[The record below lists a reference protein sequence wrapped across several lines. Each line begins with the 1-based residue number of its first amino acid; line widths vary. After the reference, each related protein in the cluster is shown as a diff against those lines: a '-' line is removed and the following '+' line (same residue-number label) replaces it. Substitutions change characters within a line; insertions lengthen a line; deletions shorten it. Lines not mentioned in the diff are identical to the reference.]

1 MGGDLDDFSIVSQIA
16 RYSSRVGRFGT
27 CFRFPAGGSSSAG
40 PGAQGER
47 EARYEVR
54 NLLTAA
60 TAIVIVIVG
69 ALTAA
74 AGASAA
80 PVVVPTLEQTIDTSV
95 FGPVWP
101 NSPDPSGITYLPASD
116 HLLFV
121 DSEVDETTGAGYHD
135 VNMWEMTRTGMVVR
149 TGTTWTVEGVGGYT
163 NEPTGIDYNPKTDTA
178 FISTDEPQNK
188 IFEVQPGTDGLL
200 GTSDDVHSG
209 VINTGAYGVTDTED
223 PAFASACGCLFFL
236 NGEPTEVYR
245 VDPVNGIFGDDD
257 DLVTSFDVSVL
268 GSTDYE
274 GLAYDPVR
282 QTLLVGAR
290 NGDAI
295 YEITLDRQLVRTIDT
310 SGLPGNSSGLGLAPA
325 SDGSEAMN
333 IWIPSRGVDNDSD
346 PSEND
351 GKVREISVPAD
362 SSNLPPAILGVSIDQ
377 PTPETDDTLTVS
389 VDATD
394 AEKDPL
400 SYDYQWIKNGEDLA
414 GETGDTLD
422 LSVPG
427 NGDKGD
433 AISVRVTASD
443 GATSSLPKTSAPVTI
458 VNAAPAFN
466 QDLGDR
472 TDDEGDAVNF
482 SAGAND
488 ADEDDLTYTA
498 TGLPPGISIDPE
510 TGQISGT
517 LDTGAAAGGPY
528 DVEVT
533 VADDE
538 PTAPIS
544 LVQKA
549 VEDGGQAPART
560 ATFPSQ
566 PTQGN
571 LLIALGFTN
580 TTGGYTMT
588 AGWQQALEMSD
599 AAQPTAVAFFKVAGA
614 SEPSTATL
622 ANVDGENSNGALS
635 IYEYSGLRANQAEVL
650 DRIAQNTAPSGSTSV
665 STGTTAETRQANELL
680 IAAIDLGGFGNPF
693 LNAWTEGFTQQ
704 TTNSTSRHA
713 VADRVV
719 SATGQFETTESWT
732 SGQAAKAMLLTFR
745 GIGPA
750 SATDT
755 FEWTV
760 NAGGG
765 NTPPVINSV
774 SIDQPTPETD
784 DTLTATVD
792 ATDAEKDPLSY
803 DYQWIKNGE
812 DLAGETG
819 DTLDL
824 SVPGNGDKGDA
835 ISVRVTASDKSTSS
849 LPKTSAPV
857 TIVNAAPAFNQ
868 DLGDRTDD
876 EGDAVDFSAGANDA
890 DEDDLTYTATG
901 LPPGISID
909 PDTGQIS
916 GTLDT
921 GAAAG
926 SPYDVEATV
935 AEDVTLPPINLVQ
948 DVTESGSVSSLPATF
963 PSQPTEGNLLVALAR
978 FGGGRDPTMPPGWNV
993 ALDVETNP
1001 NLAAFYRIAGPGEP
1015 STVTLDVSGGAAFTS
1030 LTLLE
1035 YSGLHAVQAEVL
1047 DRTASTGFEPA
1058 TSATIGLSEPTS
1070 QDRELLLAFIAL
1082 GGGRDFLNTW
1092 TNGFT
1097 QVTDAARSSTA
1108 EAVVATTGQ
1117 YSTTETWTRA
1127 SGEPTS
1133 SGAALML
1140 SFRGIQLASATD
1152 TFEWTVNADTTAPDT
1167 IIDSPPHGTTNDK
1180 TPSFDFHSSEAS
1192 STFECSV
1199 DQGSADWGPCT
1210 SGFTS
1215 AALEPDGTYTFR
1227 VRAIDQANNTDLSPA
1242 TETFTVDTTAPDT
1255 IIDSPPHGTTND
1267 KTPSFD
1273 FHSSEASS
1281 TFECSVDQGSADWGP
1296 CTSGF
1301 TSAALEPDGTYTFR
1315 VRAIDQANNTDLS
1328 PATETFTVDTTAPD
1342 TIIDSPP
1349 HGTTND
1355 KTPSFDFHSSEAS
1368 STFECSVDQG
1378 SADWG
1383 PCTSGFTSAALEPDG
1398 TYTFRVRAIDQANNT
1413 DLSPATETF
1422 TVDTTAPD
1430 TIIDSPPHGTTN
1442 DKTPSFDFHSSEA
1455 SSTFECSV
1463 DQGSADW
1470 GPCTSGFTSAAL
1482 EPDGTYTFRVRA
1494 IDQANNT
1501 DLSPATETFT
1511 VDTTAPDTIID
1522 SPPHGTT
1529 NDKTPSFDFH
1539 SSEASSTF
1547 ECSVD
1552 QGSADWGPCTSGFT
1566 SAALEPDGTYTFRV
1580 RAIDQANN
1588 TDLSPATETF
1598 TVDTTAPDTI
1608 IDSPPHGTTND
1619 KTPSFDF
1626 HSSEASSTFECSVD
1640 QGSADWGPCTSGFTS
1655 AALEPDGTY
1664 TFRVRAIDQANN
1676 TDLSPATETFT
1687 VDTSVPDPPVITATV
1702 PASPANDNDPQVKGT
1717 VGAGNPTQVK
1727 LYTNGT
1733 CAGSPAA
1740 TDTVAQF
1747 TGAGISFHVDDDSTT
1762 TFSARVSNAAS
1773 TDSGC
1778 SNSVDYTEDSSAP
1791 DTIIDSPPHGTTN
1804 DKTPSFDFH
1813 SSEASSTFEC
1823 SVDQGSADWGP
1834 CTSGFTSAALE
1845 PDGTYTFRVRAIDQA
1860 NNTDLSPATETFTV
1874 DTTAPDTIIDSPP
1887 HGTTNDKTPSF
1898 DFHSSEASSTFECSV
1913 DQGSA
1918 DWGPCTSGFTS
1929 AALEPD
1935 GTYTF
1940 RVRAIDQAN
1949 NTDLSPATETFT
1961 VDTTAPDTIIDS
1973 PPHGTTNDK
1982 TPSFDFHSSEA
1993 SSTFECSVDQGSAD
2007 WGPCT
2012 SGFTSAA
2019 LEPDGTYTFRVRAI
2033 DQANNTDLSP
2043 ATETFTV
2050 DTTAPDT
2057 IIDSPPHGTTNDKT
2071 PSFDFHSSEASST
2084 FECSVDQG
2092 SADWGPCTSG
2102 FTSAALEPDGTYTFR
2117 VRAIDQA
2124 NNTDLSPATE
2134 TFTVDT
2140 TAPDTIIDSPPHGT
2154 TNDKTPSFDFH
2165 SSEASS
2171 TFECS
2176 VDQGSADWGP
2186 CTSGFT
2192 SAALEPDGT
2201 YTFRVRAIDQAN
2213 NTDLSPATETFTV
2226 DTTAPDTIIDS
2237 PPHGTTNDKTPSFD
2251 FHSSE
2256 ASSTFECS
2264 VDQGSADWGPCT
2276 SGFTSAALEPDGT
2289 YTFRVR
2295 AIDQANN
2302 TDLSPATETFTVD
2315 TTAPDTIIDSP
2326 PHGTTNDKT
2335 PSFDFHSSEA
2345 SSTFECSVDQGSADW
2360 GPCTS
2365 GFTSAALEPDGTYTF
2380 RVRAIDQANNT
2391 DLSPATETFT
2401 VDTTVPDP
2409 PVITA
2414 TVPASP
2420 ANDNDPEVKGTV
2432 GAGNPTQVKLYT
2444 NGTCAGSPAAT
2455 DTVAQFTGAGISFH
2469 VDDDSTTT
2477 FSARVSNAA
2486 STDSGCS
2493 NSVDYTE
2500 DSSAPDTI
2508 IDSPPHGTTNDKTPS
2523 FDFHSSEASSTFECS
2538 VDQGSADWGPCTSGF
2553 TSAAL
2558 EPDGT
2563 YTFRVRAIDQANNT
2577 DLSPATETFTVDT
2590 TAPDTI
2596 IDSPPHGT
2604 TNDKTP
2610 SFDFHSSEAS
2620 STFECS
2626 VDQGSADWGPC
2637 TSGFTSAALEPDGTY
2652 TFRVRAID
2660 QANNTDLS
2668 PATETF
2674 TVDTTVPDP
2683 PVITA
2688 TVPASPANDNDP
2700 EVKGTVGAGNPT
2712 QVKLYTNGTCA
2723 GSPAATDTVAQF
2735 TGAGIS
2741 FHVDDDSTTTFSA
2754 RVSNAA
2760 STDSGCSNSVDYT
2773 EDSSAPDTIIDSPP
2787 HGTTNDK
2794 TPSFDFHSSEASS
2807 TFECSV
2813 DQGSADWGPC
2823 TSGFTSA
2830 ALEPDGTYTF
2840 RVRAIDQANNTDLSP
2855 ATETFTVDTTAPD
2868 TIIDSPPHGTTNDKT
2883 PSFDFHS
2890 SEASSTFECSVD
2902 QGSADWGPCTSGF
2915 TSAALEPDGTYT
2927 FRVRAIDQAN
2937 NTDLSPAT
2945 ETFTVDTTAPDT
2957 IIDSPPHGTTNDKTP
2972 SFDFHS
2978 SEASST
2984 FECSVDQGSA
2994 DWGPCTS
3001 GFTSAALEPDGTYT
3015 FRVRAIDQA
3024 NNTDLSPATETFTV
3038 DTTVPDPPVITA
3050 TVPASPANDNDP
3062 EVKGTV
3068 GAGNPTQVKLYT
3080 NGTCAG
3086 SPAATDTVAQFTGAG
3101 ISFHVDD
3108 DSTTTFSARV
3118 SNAASTDSG
3127 CSNSVDYTEDSSAPD
3142 TIIDSPPHGTTN
3154 DKTPSFDFHSSEAS
3168 STFECSVDQGSADW
3182 GPCTSGFTSAALEPD
3197 GTYTFRVRAIDQAN
3211 NTDLSPA
3218 TETFTV
3224 DTTAPDTIIDSPPHG
3239 TTNDK
3244 TPSFDFHS
3252 SEASSTFECSVDQG
3266 SADWGPCT
3274 SGFTSAALEPD
3285 GTYTFRVRAID
3296 QANNTDLSPATE
3308 TFTVDTTA
3316 PDTIIDS
3323 PPHGTTNDKTPSFD
3337 FHSSEAS
3344 STFECSVDQGSADWG
3359 PCTSGFTSAALEPD
3373 GTYTFRV
3380 RAIDQANNTDLSPAT
3395 ETFTV
3400 DTTVPDPPVITAT
3413 VPASPANDNDPEVK
3427 GTVGAGNPT
3436 QVKLYTNG
3444 TCAGSPAATDT
3455 VAQFTGAGI
3464 SFHVDD
3470 DSTTT
3475 FSARVSNAA
3484 STDSGCSNS
3493 VDYTEDS
3500 SAPDTIIDS
3509 PPHGTTNDKTPSFDF
3524 HSSEASSTFECSVD
3538 QGSADWG
3545 PCTSA
3550 SGFTSAALEPDGTY
3564 TFRVRAIDQANNT
3577 DLSPATETFT
3587 VDTTVPDPPVITA
3600 TVPASPANDNDPEVK
3615 GTVGAGN
3622 PTQVKLYTNGT
3633 CAGSP
3638 AATDTVAQFTGAGI
3652 SFHVDD
3658 DSTTTFSARVSN
3670 AASTDSGCSNS
3681 VDYTEDSSAPD
3692 TIIDSPPHGTTND
3705 KTPSFDFHSSEASST
3720 FECSVDQGSADWG
3733 PCTSASGFT
3742 SAALEPDGT
3751 YTFRVRAIDQANNT
3765 DLSPATETFTVDTTV
3780 PDPPVI
3786 TATVPASPA
3795 NDNDPEVKGTVGAGN
3810 PTQVKL
3816 YTNGTCAGSP
3826 AATDTVAQFTGAG
3839 ISFHVDDDSTTTFS
3853 ARVSNA
3859 ASTDSGCSNSVDYT
3873 EDSSAPD
3880 TIIDSPP
3887 HGTTNDKTPSFDFHS
3902 SEASSTF
3909 ECSVDQGSADW
3920 GPCTSGFTSAA
3931 LEPDGTYTFRVRA
3944 IDQANNT
3951 DLSPATET
3959 FTVDTAAPGG
3969 APGGGAPSAAA
3980 GTING
3985 APGSGVLSAAAGK
3998 INGTPGDDVI
4008 HGTPGD
4014 DVINCGAGN
4023 DAVDAGGGNDVVNCG
4038 AGNDVVNGGPGND
4051 KLNGG
4056 AGNDKL
4062 NGDGSVAASARVR
4075 ATGQN
4080 GNDKLNGGAGN
4091 DKLKGQGGNDKLKGQ
4106 GGNDKLKGG
4115 GGNDGLWGG
4124 PGKDFLF
4131 GGPGKDFLFGG
4142 PGKDKLRGG
4151 PGRDR
4156 KKQ

>member
-1687 VDTSVPDPPVITATV
+1687 VDT
-1702 PASPANDNDPQVKGT
+1702 
-1717 VGAGNPTQVK
+1717 
-1727 LYTNGT
+1727 
-1733 CAGSPAA
+1733 
-1740 TDTVAQF
+1740 
-1747 TGAGISFHVDDDSTT
+1747 
-1762 TFSARVSNAAS
+1762 
-1773 TDSGC
+1773 
-1778 SNSVDYTEDSSAP
+1778 
-1791 DTIIDSPPHGTTN
+1791 
-1804 DKTPSFDFH
+1804 
-1813 SSEASSTFEC
+1813 
-1823 SVDQGSADWGP
+1823 
-1834 CTSGFTSAALE
+1834 
-1845 PDGTYTFRVRAIDQA
+1845 
-1860 NNTDLSPATETFTV
+1860 
-1874 DTTAPDTIIDSPP
+1874 
-1887 HGTTNDKTPSF
+1887 
-1898 DFHSSEASSTFECSV
+1898 
-1913 DQGSA
+1913 
-1918 DWGPCTSGFTS
+1918 
-1929 AALEPD
+1929 
-1935 GTYTF
+1935 
-1940 RVRAIDQAN
+1940 
-1949 NTDLSPATETFT
+1949 
-1961 VDTTAPDTIIDS
+1961 
-1973 PPHGTTNDK
+1973 
-1982 TPSFDFHSSEA
+1982 
-1993 SSTFECSVDQGSAD
+1993 
-2007 WGPCT
+2007 
-2012 SGFTSAA
+2012 
-2019 LEPDGTYTFRVRAI
+2019 
-2033 DQANNTDLSP
+2033 
-2043 ATETFTV
+2043 
-2050 DTTAPDT
+2050 
-2057 IIDSPPHGTTNDKT
+2057 
-2071 PSFDFHSSEASST
+2071 
-2084 FECSVDQG
+2084 
-2092 SADWGPCTSG
+2092 
-2102 FTSAALEPDGTYTFR
+2102 
-2117 VRAIDQA
+2117 
-2124 NNTDLSPATE
+2124 
-2134 TFTVDT
+2134 
-2140 TAPDTIIDSPPHGT
+2140 
-2154 TNDKTPSFDFH
+2154 
-2165 SSEASS
+2165 
-2171 TFECS
+2171 
-2176 VDQGSADWGP
+2176 
-2186 CTSGFT
+2186 
-2192 SAALEPDGT
+2192 
-2201 YTFRVRAIDQAN
+2201 
-2213 NTDLSPATETFTV
+2213 
-2226 DTTAPDTIIDS
+2226 
-2237 PPHGTTNDKTPSFD
+2237 
-2251 FHSSE
+2251 
-2256 ASSTFECS
+2256 
-2264 VDQGSADWGPCT
+2264 
-2276 SGFTSAALEPDGT
+2276 
-2289 YTFRVR
+2289 
-2295 AIDQANN
+2295 
-2302 TDLSPATETFTVD
+2302 
-2315 TTAPDTIIDSP
+2315 TAPDTIIDSP

-2500 DSSAPDTI
+2500 DSS
-2508 IDSPPHGTTNDKTPS
+2508 
-2523 FDFHSSEASSTFECS
+2523 
-2538 VDQGSADWGPCTSGF
+2538 
-2553 TSAAL
+2553 
-2558 EPDGT
+2558 
-2563 YTFRVRAIDQANNT
+2563 
-2577 DLSPATETFTVDT
+2577 
-2590 TAPDTI
+2590 APDTI

-3400 DTTVPDPPVITAT
+3400 DTTAPDTIIDSPPHGTTNDKTPSFDFHSSEASSTFECSVDQGSADWGPCTSGFTSAALEPDGTYTFRVRAIDQANNTDLSPATETFTVDTTVPDPPVITAT

-3920 GPCTSGFTSAA
+3920 GPCTSASGFTSAA